1 MSLYA
6 WIVAI
11 GLAAIGGFV
20 GGSKYVHS
28 QWTAEKLA
36 RAEVASEAQRQVRM
50 VETKRAAGAQE
61 ALDGYARKTRKAVG
75 DAASAATELERLR
88 NALAAGGG
96 LPASPEAAI
105 SADETGRLRFIVGEC
120 SGKLEAVARAGRA
133 CSDQLTALQEWV
145 KAVSSD
151 KD

>member
-75 DAASAATELERLR
+75 DAANAATELERLR

-105 SADETGRLRFIVGEC
+105 SADDAARARYVVGRL
-120 SGKLEAVARAGRA
+120 AGAAQEISAAADRCDA
-133 CSDQLTALQEWV
+133 QLTALQAWV
-145 KAVSSD
+145 KAVSEAQ
-151 KD
+151 